1 MRLPIF
7 VLILL
12 ATSAAALADE
22 TYPLPAVGSQLTYR
36 LVATVKVLDRSLT
49 IITGQVYT
57 YTVTAVRGPVMEA
70 TITPV
75 AMIYGCAADNT
86 TKDCS
91 FAAKAAGATRDGDV
105 VTVPVPGDIADRL
118 AKQASL
124 KTHYFLTE
132 ERAFPMPGP
141 KNPDDPNDATF
152 GSEPLFMLTN
162 KLACDYQQF
171 AGFFP
176 LGNAR
181 QFTLPCHNIFTRT
194 QSRAGSDQKSDE
206 AVAIDFSY
214 DGADQLKLPSG
225 SRGTCR
231 RFTLKNYPN
240 RYRRTLPR
248 TQPNSLVATKLGLG
262 RKGAYHHRCQPDA
275 RHGRHDERADR
286 LQAVSPAPSA
296 VVEVAAK
303 DGAVVHVRR
312 HGNPRGARL
321 IISHGN
327 GFAIDGYAAF
337 WSSFLRDFEIVLF
350 DARNHGWNMVADPPA
365 TTTRIWR
372 AISTVCATRPK
383 PNSAAS
389 RPPVCSTRCRRRR
402 RCWRRSRSA
411 GGSTRWCCSTRR
423 STRWRATRCGRR

>member
-118 AKQASL
+118 ATQASL

-176 LGNAR
+176 LGNAP
-181 QFTLPCHNIFTRT
+181 QLTLPCHNIFTRT

-206 AVAIDFSY
+206 PVAIDFSY

-225 SRGTCR
+225 AWDVQKV
-231 RFTLKNYPN
+231 TLKITP
-240 RYRRTLPR
+240 TDTSHPAAH
-248 TQPNSLVATKLGLG
+248 SEFAVATKLGLG
-262 RKGAYHHRCQPDA
+262 VRVHTITDVSATHVTADTTSELIAY
-275 RHGRHDERADR
+275 
-286 LQAVSPAPSA
+286 
-296 VVEVAAK
+296 
-303 DGAVVHVRR
+303 
-312 HGNPRGARL
+312 
-321 IISHGN
+321 
-327 GFAIDGYAAF
+327 
-337 WSSFLRDFEIVLF
+337 
-350 DARNHGWNMVADPPA
+350 
-365 TTTRIWR
+365 
-372 AISTVCATRPK
+372 K
-383 PNSAAS
+383 P
-389 RPPVCSTRCRRRR
+389 
-402 RCWRRSRSA
+402 
-411 GGSTRWCCSTRR
+411 
-423 STRWRATRCGRR
+423 